1 LPDIKTLLVTGG
13 CGFIGSAV
21 VRQVIARTPY
31 AVVNLD
37 KMTYAATAASVASV
51 ADNPRYRFEAADICD
66 AAEMNRIFAAYRPAG
81 VIHLAAETHVDRSID
96 GPAAF
101 IQTNIVG
108 TYTLLEAAFAHWNA
122 LRGEARDEFLF
133 LHVST
138 DEVFGSLEDEG
149 KFYPASPYRPN
160 SPYSASKASA
170 DHLVRAWGKTFELPV
185 AISNCSNNYGPFQF
199 PEKLVPLVIA
209 NALSGKPIPVYGRG
223 ENVRDWLFVEDHAHA
238 LLTIMEKGARGGCYL
253 VGGDCERT
261 NIELVRTVCRLLD
274 GMVETS
280 FPRENLITFVKDRPG
295 HDARYAIDAT
305 STRKSLGW
313 SPSETFETGLRKT
326 VAWYLTNQ
334 EWWRSIMAGTYDGH
348 RLGAT
353 R

>member
-1 LPDIKTLLVTGG
+1 MKTLLVTGG

-21 VRQVIARTPY
+21 IRRIISRTPHS
-31 AVVNLD
+31 VVNVD

-51 ADNPRYRFEAADICD
+51 ASDPRYRFEAADICD
-66 AAEMNRIFAAYRPAG
+66 AAEMARIFAAYRPTG

-108 TYTLLEAAFAHWNA
+108 TYMLLEAAFAYWNA
-122 LRGEARDEFLF
+122 LRGGPRDEFLF

-138 DEVFGSLEDEG
+138 DEVFGSLGTEG
-149 KFYPASPYRPN
+149 RFHPESPYRPN

-170 DHLVRAWGKTFELPV
+170 DHLVRAWGQTYGLPV

-199 PEKLVPLVIA
+199 PEKLIPLVIA
-209 NALSGKPIPVYGRG
+209 NALSEKPIPVYGRG
-223 ENVRDWLFVEDHAHA
+223 ENVRDWLFVEDHADA
-238 LLTIMEKGARGGCYL
+238 LLTILERGVRGGCYL
-253 VGGDCERT
+253 IGGGYERT
-261 NIELVRTVCRLLD
+261 NIDLVRTVCRLLD
-274 GMVETS
+274 EMAES
-280 FPRENLITFVKDRPG
+280 RSPRESLITYVADRPG

-305 STRKSLGW
+305 QTRESLGW
-313 SPSETFETGLRKT
+313 VPSETLDTGLRKT
-326 VAWYLTNQ
+326 VAWYLANQ
-334 EWWRSIMAGTYDGH
+334 DWWRGILAGTYDGR
-348 RLGAT
+348 RLGAA